1 MKLSHGDFY
10 LALEDGFWNMV
21 TVKQREPWGHLGKN
35 RPGRS
40 GYGCKFPSS
49 GSLPA
54 PTALG
59 IARKVMDGAGE
70 SRWRAREGAEA
81 GQIGPP
87 GNSKDELDLKCH
99 GSTEVMV
106 LSRRM
111 TGWIFVL
118 TGSSGIWVLGR
129 LQRGRDGSRGWV
141 GCFSFYLDRKLQG
154 LGPGWL
160 IVDMVKRL
168 ELRSCF

>member
-1 MKLSHGDFY
+1 MEAWHWRMASWIWWQLSRGSH
-10 LALEDGFWNMV
+10 EDTWGR
-21 TVKQREPWGHLGKN
+21 TVQQIRLWLQISKQWESASTNCSRNSQEGNGWSWRKQVKGQRRGWSWTD
-35 RPGRS
+35 RS
-40 GYGCKFPSS
+40 
-49 GSLPA
+49 
-54 PTALG
+54 
-59 IARKVMDGAGE
+59 
-70 SRWRAREGAEA
+70 SRQQQRL
-81 GQIGPP
+81 
-87 GNSKDELDLKCH
+87 ELDLKHH

-111 TGWIFVL
+111 TGWIFVS

-129 LQRGRDGSRGWV
+129 LQRGRDGSRGWL